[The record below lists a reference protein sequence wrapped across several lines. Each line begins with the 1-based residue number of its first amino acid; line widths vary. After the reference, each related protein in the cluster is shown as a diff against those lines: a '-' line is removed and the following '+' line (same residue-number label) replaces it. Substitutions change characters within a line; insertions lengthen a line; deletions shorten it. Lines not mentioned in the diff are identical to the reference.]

1 MAAAAT
7 GSPSSPAAIFYA
19 RLRIV
24 FENRAKMKYGDTGG
38 KKRGR
43 DISEE
48 REVMEKKGGKDKSD
62 GRDERKK

>member
-1 MAAAAT
+1 
-7 GSPSSPAAIFYA
+7 
-19 RLRIV
+19 
-24 FENRAKMKYGDTGG
+24 MKYGDTGG